1 MTDEIDMIIDLHTH
15 TYPLSY
21 DSDLSPDALIIAA
34 KSAGLDGICLTEH
47 DAFWSEAE
55 IEELR
60 VKHQFPVFAGAEL
73 NTEEEHLIVFGFK
86 QWLIGMSGAEF
97 VIEKVREFK
106 GTVVIAHP
114 FRRKILH
121 GYDDPSGERF
131 KQELD
136 KACKNPLFSK
146 VAALETQNAH
156 GNERENSFSAELARR
171 LNQRTTGGTDAHE
184 AADVGHA
191 ATYFEREIKSLEE
204 LIIELKAG
212 RFRALSTQEITQKL
226 KPSKAKRKCEEWKE
240 KFEKMRQSGL
250 YTEFGD

>member
-1 MTDEIDMIIDLHTH
+1 MIIDLHTH
-15 TYPLSY
+15 TNPLSY
-21 DSDLSPDALIIAA
+21 DSDLSPDDLIVAA

-47 DAFWSEAE
+47 DAFWSEADVE
-55 IEELR
+55 ALR
-60 VKHQFPVFAGAEL
+60 NKHQFPVFAGAEL

-86 QWLIGMSGAEF
+86 QWLIGMSRAEF
-97 VIEKVREFK
+97 VIEKVKEFK
-106 GTVVIAHP
+106 GAVVIAHP

-121 GYDDPSGERF
+121 GYDDPASERF

-136 KACKNPLFSK
+136 KACENPLFSK
-146 VAALETQNAH
+146 VNALEVQNAH

-171 LNQRTTGGTDAHE
+171 LNQHTTGGTDAHE
-184 AADVGHA
+184 AADIGHA
-191 ATYFEREIKSLEE
+191 ATYFEREIKSIDN

-212 RFRALSTQEITQKL
+212 RFRALSPQDVTQKL
-226 KPSKAKRKCEEWKE
+226 KPSKAKRRSEEWKE

>member
-1 MTDEIDMIIDLHTH
+1 MLIDLHTH

-21 DSDLSPDALIIAA
+21 DSDLSPDDLIIAA

-55 IEELR
+55 VEALR
-60 VKHQFPVFAGAEL
+60 VKHQFPIFAGAEL
-73 NTEEEHLIVFGFK
+73 NTEEEHLIVFGLK
-86 QWLIGMSGAEF
+86 QWLIGMSHADF

-106 GTVVIAHP
+106 GAVVIAHP

-121 GYDDPSGERF
+121 GYDDPASERY

-146 VAALETQNAH
+146 VDAIEIQNAH
-156 GNERENSFSAELARR
+156 GNERENGFSTELACR
-171 LNQRTTGGTDAHE
+171 LKQHTTGGTDAHE
-184 AADVGHA
+184 AADIGHA
-191 ATYFEREIKSLEE
+191 ATYFEREIQSIDE

-212 RFRALSTQEITQKL
+212 RFRALSPQEITQRL
-226 KPSKAKRKCEEWKE
+226 KPSKAKRKSEEWKE

>member
-1 MTDEIDMIIDLHTH
+1 MLIDLHTH

-55 IEELR
+55 VEALR
-60 VKHQFPVFAGAEL
+60 NKHQFHVFAGAEL
-73 NTEEEHLIVFGFK
+73 NTEEEHLIVFGLK
-86 QWLIGMSGAEF
+86 QWLIGMSHAEF
-97 VIEKVREFK
+97 VIDKVEEFK
-106 GTVVIAHP
+106 GAVVIAHP
-114 FRRKILH
+114 FRRKILR
-121 GYDDPSGERF
+121 GSDDPDDERF
-131 KQELD
+131 NRELD
-136 KACKNPLFSK
+136 HACTNPLFSR
-146 VAALETQNAH
+146 VDALEVQNAH
-156 GNERENSFSAELARR
+156 ANEHENAFSTELARR
-171 LNQRTTGGTDAHE
+171 LYQRTTGGTDAHE

-191 ATYFEREIKSLEE
+191 ATYFEREIQSLDE

-212 RFRALSTQEITQKL
+212 RFRALSPQEITQKL
-226 KPSKAKRKCEEWKE
+226 KPSKAKRKSEEWKE